1 MIYNKGKQILRWMP
15 LWFIRCV
22 GGNDLNFKMFF
33 ITKFET
39 AWVSAERTRNYVK
52 LPEDYLVDPLVLI
65 HDLSTCF

>member
-1 MIYNKGKQILRWMP
+1 MMNKFQSEDVTYFAQEIYKEKLWTLKVNSMIYNKGKQILRWMP

-39 AWVSAERTRNYVK
+39 A
-52 LPEDYLVDPLVLI
+52 
-65 HDLSTCF
+65 